1 LALLTQIPRSTCY
14 KVLRRHQLHRLDW
27 LDRPTG
33 QLVRRYEKS
42 RPGELG
48 HMDVKKLAR
57 IPEGGGHRVHGRQGR
72 PRRELEKRT
81 RVGYD
86 CVHSLLDDYSRLA
99 YSELLRDETAVTVGG
114 FFRRAL
120 AWFAER
126 HVHFQAV
133 MTDNAW
139 AYRHG
144 RDYHQALAEIGARP
158 VFIPPYTPRING
170 KVERY
175 NRTLL
180 EEWAYQG
187 PYLSNWARRRLLPGW
202 LHRYNYHRA
211 HTAVG
216 GPPIQRVNSLCG
228 SNTLRGATVVRVAG
242 FPTWAG
248 SGRGSR

>member
-1 LALLTQIPRSTCY
+1 MLGPHRLALLTRIPRSTCY
-14 KVLRRHQLHRLDW
+14 KVLRRHQLHRLDA

-33 QLVRRYEKS
+33 RLIRRYEM
-42 RPGELG
+42 RQPGELG

-57 IPEGGGHRVHGRQGR
+57 IPDGGGHWVHGRQG
-72 PRRELEKRT
+72 
-81 RVGYD
+81 
-86 CVHSLLDDYSRLA
+86 
-99 YSELLRDETAVTVGG
+99 
-114 FFRRAL
+114 
-120 AWFAER
+120 
-126 HVHFQAV
+126 HFQAV

-139 AYRHG
+139 AYRNG
-144 RDYHQALAEIGARP
+144 RDYHQALAENGARP

-180 EEWAYQG
+180 EEWAYHG

-228 SNTLRGATVVRVAG
+228 SNTLRGRAAWGVSLRLN
-242 FPTWAG
+242 F
-248 SGRGSR
+248 SRP